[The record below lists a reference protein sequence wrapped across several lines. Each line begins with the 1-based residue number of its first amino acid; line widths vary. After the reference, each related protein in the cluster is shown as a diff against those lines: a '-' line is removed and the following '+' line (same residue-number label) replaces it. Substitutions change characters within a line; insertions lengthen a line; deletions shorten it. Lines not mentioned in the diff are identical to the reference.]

1 MINTEIQMTIQRS
14 SSCAINYCEPVG
26 WISLV
31 VLLLLVSVDQLVA
44 VLFNRVSVQIMIM
57 IMVQIIIV
65 GGSRIFFPVASVSSF
80 WPPIVN
86 PHRASQLRVLMISVK
101 IIRTVAWS
109 PVVGESVIKPI
120 IVVHMVLPRVP
131 ASGGLGELL
140 SHHR

>member
-14 SSCAINYCEPVG
+14 SSWAINNCEPVG

-65 GGSRIFFPVASVSSF
+65 GGSRIFFPVATVSSF

-86 PHRASQLRVLMISVK
+86 PHRASQLRFLMISVK
-101 IIRTVAWS
+101 IIVAWP

-120 IVVHMVLPRVP
+120 IVVHMVLPRLP
-131 ASGGLGELL
+131 EGPGE
-140 SHHR
+140 S

>member
-1 MINTEIQMTIQRS
+1 MNKEIQMTIQRS
-14 SSCAINYCEPVG
+14 SSWAINYCEPVG

-57 IMVQIIIV
+57 VQIIIL

-86 PHRASQLRVLMISVK
+86 PHRASQLRFLMISVK
-101 IIRTVAWS
+101 IIVAWP

-131 ASGGLGELL
+131 ASEGPGELL

>member
-1 MINTEIQMTIQRS
+1 
-14 SSCAINYCEPVG
+14 
-26 WISLV
+26 
-31 VLLLLVSVDQLVA
+31 
-44 VLFNRVSVQIMIM
+44 M

-86 PHRASQLRVLMISVK
+86 PHCASRLRFLMISVK
-101 IIRTVAWS
+101 IIVAW
-109 PVVGESVIKPI
+109 PPIVGESVIKPI

-131 ASGGLGELL
+131 ASEGPGELL

>member
-14 SSCAINYCEPVG
+14 SSWAINYCEPVG

-44 VLFNRVSVQIMIM
+44 VLFNRISVQIMIM
-57 IMVQIIIV
+57 VMIIIV
-65 GGSRIFFPVASVSSF
+65 GGSRIFFPVATVSSF

-101 IIRTVAWS
+101 IIRTVAWP

-131 ASGGLGELL
+131 ASEGPG
-140 SHHR
+140 

>member
-14 SSCAINYCEPVG
+14 SSWTINYCKPVG

-57 IMVQIIIV
+57 VQIIIV
-65 GGSRIFFPVASVSSF
+65 VRSRIFFPVASVSSF
-80 WPPIVN
+80 WPFIVN

>member
-14 SSCAINYCEPVG
+14 SSWAINYCEPVG

-44 VLFNRVSVQIMIM
+44 VVFNRVSVQIMIV
-57 IMVQIIIV
+57 IMIIIV
-65 GGSRIFFPVASVSSF
+65 VGSRIFLPVASVSSF

-86 PHRASQLRVLMISVK
+86 PHCASRLRFLMISVK
-101 IIRTVAWS
+101 IIVAW
-109 PVVGESVIKPI
+109 PPIVGESVIKPI

>member
-14 SSCAINYCEPVG
+14 SSWAINYCEPVG

-57 IMVQIIIV
+57 VQIIIV
-65 GGSRIFFPVASVSSF
+65 GGSRIFFPVATVSSF

-101 IIRTVAWS
+101 IIRTVAWP